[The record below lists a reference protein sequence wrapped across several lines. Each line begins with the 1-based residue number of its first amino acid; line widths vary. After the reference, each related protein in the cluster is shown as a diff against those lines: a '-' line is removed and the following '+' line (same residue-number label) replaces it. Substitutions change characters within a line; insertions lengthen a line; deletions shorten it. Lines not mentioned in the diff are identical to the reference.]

1 MTSRPKS
8 GAVTDFAR
16 VGATA
21 VLLLVLIPN
30 LSDTLEVVS
39 SGSPLMMDNRENSA
53 YLTGVVCDCGS
64 RPTVVLF
71 VTISRSKG
79 WMFKFPSMP

>member
-53 YLTGVVCDCGS
+53 Y